1 MDGEVEVDGSVLE
14 DARQVGEGF
23 RLRAGPDS
31 TVSEYESGEGGEPEV
46 KTKVPRTDGGGPAN
60 KRRVVYSGRVGRNGV
75 GNEICCV
82 PNYTLFSSH

>member
-1 MDGEVEVDGSVLE
+1 MDQFLKTHGKSVKDFDFEPGRIVLY
-14 DARQVGEGF
+14 RNTRV
-23 RLRAGPDS
+23 
-31 TVSEYESGEGGEPEV
+31 EGGEPEV

-75 GNEICCV
+75 GDEICCV